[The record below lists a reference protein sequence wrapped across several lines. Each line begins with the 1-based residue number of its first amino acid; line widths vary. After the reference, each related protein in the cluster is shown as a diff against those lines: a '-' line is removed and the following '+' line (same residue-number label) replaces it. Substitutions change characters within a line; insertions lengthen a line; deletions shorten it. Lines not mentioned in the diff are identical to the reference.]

1 MTKARTLADFV
12 SSGSPLADG
21 TISVAEVVGAAPLAN
36 PTFTGAVTSP
46 QINLVNPNDSGKVLV
61 LDVDQGDVISVGDL
75 EIYDDRTSGIGYMLR
90 TDTSTQAIGAD
101 AVVIMDRTGQ
111 KSLANFAYSGDTG
124 TAKLRYWDSN
134 GGYDKLITSLAGI
147 SVVGT
152 VTADG
157 LNVGGSATFNEG
169 GANTDFRVESDGNTH
184 ALFVDAGQN
193 AVTINGSTVATDGS
207 NNYPLSVRANTA
219 ADAIAVVGRT
229 NDDIGELGFYESD
242 GTTQLGNV
250 QARVG
255 SMRHRM
261 LSNGGAMMFECND
274 SGGNLRTRQAL
285 YGSEA
290 VFNDGSLDYDFRVE
304 SDGNANMLF
313 VDAGNNRVGV
323 GTNAPETAFNVVGH
337 TRITGPIDSDAAST
351 GYAASGAY
359 ATISGLPCY
368 EGIIYQYV
376 ARSNLS
382 PTNVAMAMGYAMG
395 RGGNTFTFS
404 NVLTAGRI
412 TMSSGANGDITITNS
427 HSGSATCAFRVLRVL

>member
-36 PTFTGAVTSP
+36 PTFTGGIDVTGNASMTGAGSSP
-46 QINLVNPNDSGKVLV
+46 ALLSMSDSAGRNLSLESPSASQEAELQTTTNH
-61 LDVDQGDVISVGDL
+61 DL
-75 EIYDDRTSGIGYMLR
+75 YLTAGNNSTNRLILR
-90 TDTSTQAIGAD
+90 TDGTGERLRLSSSE
-101 AVVIMDRTGQ
+101 AV
-111 KSLANFAYSGDTG
+111 
-124 TAKLRYWDSN
+124 
-134 GGYDKLITSLAGI
+134 
-147 SVVGT
+147 
-152 VTADG
+152 
-157 LNVGGSATFNEG
+157 FNEG
-169 GANTDFRVESDGNTH
+169 SANTDFRVESDGNTH